1 MWKLRK
7 SVSFI
12 LLASLLILA
21 GCTSNKES
29 SSGGNGG
36 SNSKSGG
43 GETYTIGISQ
53 YVNHPSLDAATEG
66 FKKALKE
73 SGLKVKYDEQN
84 AQGDPNNAKTVAQN
98 LVNGGVDLI
107 FANATPS
114 AQAAAGATSDIP
126 IVFTSVTDPIG
137 AELVKSM
144 ESPGG
149 NVTGTADMHPD
160 SIPNTIKFIDEQMDV
175 KKVGTIYNAGEQNS
189 VKQIDE
195 MKKAIKGTDLQLVE
209 KIVANTSE
217 VKQAAD
223 ALVDSVDVIYIVTD
237 NTVVSGLES
246 VIQVAQSKDIPLFVG
261 ELDSVKTGWICC
273 IRF

>member
-1 MWKLRK
+1 MGKLRK

-246 VIQVAQSKDIPLFVG
+246 VIQVA
-261 ELDSVKTGWICC
+261 
-273 IRF
+273 